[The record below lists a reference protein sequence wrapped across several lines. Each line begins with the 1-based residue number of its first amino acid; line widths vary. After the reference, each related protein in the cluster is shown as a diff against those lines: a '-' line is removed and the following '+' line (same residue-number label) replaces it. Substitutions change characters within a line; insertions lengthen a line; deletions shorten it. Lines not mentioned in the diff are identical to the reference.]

1 MRRGWWVIGMALGCV
16 VVLSTSC
23 PQEEAARSVTV
34 PFVLDH
40 NRMLVDAEVQR
51 ADGSWR
57 PARLW
62 VDTGNPELFLSED
75 LAHDLGLDLNA
86 RQGTAD
92 TGTGQFE
99 VTAPQGLRLGGMP
112 LRLEGATT
120 KVLLEPRWLFAT
132 MHVDG
137 NLPAKVLH
145 RYHVVFD
152 YPRSELTI
160 AEPGSVAPRGERC
173 TADVHPTTGIVQIDA
188 EIDGESMSFAL
199 DNGASYSFAS
209 EGLVS
214 RIAERNASWPRRSGA
229 VGCANIW
236 GWWPDEPTWP
246 IVRLPEIRCCGSVRL
261 ADVGMVG
268 LPDFL
273 PNDTS
278 VGEWYSQKTARPVAG
293 FLGPNAFRAF
303 RVEVDYANGAVY
315 FERGA
320 ELDGHDMDIVG
331 LTLRPRPDG
340 AYVVIGVAAMNGART
355 VDGVE
360 NGDILLEV
368 QGLEVTGST
377 MGTVVDALRGAPGD
391 TRTLVLER
399 HGERITVQATVQRLL

>member
-1 MRRGWWVIGMALGCV
+1 MGNRWLWTAAAVGCGL
-16 VVLSTSC
+16 VLSTSC
-23 PQEEAARSVTV
+23 PREEVALSSTV

-40 NRMLVDAEVQR
+40 NRMLIDAEFQR

-57 PARLW
+57 KARLW
-62 VDTGNPELFLSED
+62 VDTGNPELFLSEE
-75 LAHDLGLDLNA
+75 LAHDLGIDLSAPLNGA
-86 RQGTAD
+86 GG
-92 TGTGQFE
+92 GTGQLE
-99 VTAPQGLRLGGMP
+99 VAPPTGVRVGGMP
-112 LRLEGATT
+112 LRCEGVAT
-120 KVLLEPRWLFAT
+120 KVLLEPRWLFKT
-132 MHVDG
+132 MAVDA
-137 NLPAKVLH
+137 NLPATLLK

-152 YPRSELTI
+152 YPRSELTL
-160 AEPGSVAPRGERC
+160 AEPGTLEPRGERC
-173 TADVHPTTGIVQIDA
+173 TAAVHPTTGIVQIDA
-188 EIDGESMSFAL
+188 TIDGESMSFAL

-214 RIAERNASWPRRSGA
+214 RIADRNASWPRRSGA

-268 LPDFL
+268 LPDFM
-273 PNDTS
+273 PNGAS

-320 ELDGHDMDIVG
+320 EPDAHDMDIVG

-340 AYVVIGVAAMNGART
+340 AWVVIGVAAMNGART
-355 VDGVE
+355 ADGVD

-368 QGLEVTGST
+368 DGLEVTGST
-377 MGTVVDALRGAPGD
+377 MGTVVDALRGDPGD

-399 HGERITVQATVQRLL
+399 HGDRITVQATVERLL